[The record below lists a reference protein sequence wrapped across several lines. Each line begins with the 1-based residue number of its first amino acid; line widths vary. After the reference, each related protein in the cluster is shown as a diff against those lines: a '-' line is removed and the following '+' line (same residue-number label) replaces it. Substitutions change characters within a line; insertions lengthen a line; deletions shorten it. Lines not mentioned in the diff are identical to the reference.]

1 VSYVK
6 LKHALSSIA
15 LDAIAHPEDARVADA
30 LLAYARR
37 GGARHRVSLAARAR
51 ATALTPDD
59 VGRALAGTGLF
70 EEPGDVDR
78 DHISLAAPYRPFTAY
93 LRRQSAR
100 SAVAVGLLRSTHRE
114 GIPDEIW
121 RAAALFNAGLF
132 FECHEYLEDVWRA
145 APAAEREFYHG
156 LVQAAAGS
164 YHLEKANVHGARTLL
179 QKAVAKLE
187 AYVPVHR
194 EVDVAA
200 FVAGLRRVL
209 ARLEKAPHAEGL
221 GRAALPTLDLV
232 ESPRAQRR
240 RVRACAAPV
249 VPRVPPPPG
258 LRAR

>member
-37 GGARHRVSLAARAR
+37 AREGHPVSLAALAR
-51 ATALTPDD
+51 ATALSPGD

-70 EEPGDVDR
+70 DEHGDGDR

-100 SAVAVGLLRSTHRE
+100 TAVAVRLLRSTHRE

-145 APAAEREFYHG
+145 ASAPEREFYHG

-179 QKAVAKLE
+179 RKAVAKLE
-187 AYVPVHR
+187 AYAPVHR

-209 ARLEKAPHAEGL
+209 VRLEKAPHAEGL
-221 GRAALPTLDLV
+221 GRGALPTLDLV
-232 ESPRAQRR
+232 ESPRARRR
-240 RVRACAAPV
+240 RVRACADPAAPH
-249 VPRVPPPPG
+249 VPRPPG
-258 LRAR
+258 SRAR

>member
-1 VSYVK
+1 MK

-37 GGARHRVSLAARAR
+37 GGERHRVSLAALAR
-51 ATALTPDD
+51 ATALSPND

-70 EEPGDVDR
+70 EEPGDADR

-93 LRRQSAR
+93 LRRQAAR
-100 SAVAVGLLRSTHRE
+100 TAVAVGLLRSTHRE

-145 APAAEREFYHG
+145 APAPEREFYHG

-187 AYVPVHR
+187 AYAPVHR

-209 ARLEKAPHAEGL
+209 ARLEKAPHADGL

-232 ESPRAQRR
+232 ESPRARR
-240 RVRACAAPV
+240 RRARACADPAA
-249 VPRVPPPPG
+249 PRVPRPPRS
-258 LRAR
+258 RAR